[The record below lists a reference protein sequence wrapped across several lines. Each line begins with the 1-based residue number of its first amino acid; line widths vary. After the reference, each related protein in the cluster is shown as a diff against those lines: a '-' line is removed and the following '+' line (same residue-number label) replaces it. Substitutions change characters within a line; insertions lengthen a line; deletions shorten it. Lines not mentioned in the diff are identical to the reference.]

1 MPRVIAEKADVIPV
15 LAEVFREHGY
25 EGATLSRIQD
35 RTGLGRGSLYHFFP
49 GGKEE
54 MAASVLAEIDAWF
67 EQHVFEPLRNEDEA
81 ERSVGQMF
89 DSIVRYFGS
98 GDRICLVGA
107 FALTDAR
114 DRFSAAVRGY
124 FARWIDALAI
134 ALRRTGAADAVAAAL
149 SEDIVIAIQG
159 AIVISRSLDDPA
171 VFERVVNR
179 MRSTD
184 YCRRFTGK

>member
-67 EQHVFEPLRNEDEA
+67 EQHVFEPLRREDGA
-81 ERSVGQMF
+81 ERSIGRMF
-89 DSIVRYFGS
+89 DAVARYFGS

-114 DRFSAAVRGY
+114 DRFSEAVAGY
-124 FARWIDALAI
+124 FTRWIDALAI
-134 ALRRTGAADAVAAAL
+134 ALRRSGASDAVATAL
-149 SEDIVIAIQG
+149 SEDTVAAIQG

-179 MRSTD
+179 LRTQAL
-184 YCRRFTGK
+184 TLGG